1 MKYINNNK
9 FDLKSNFKPG
19 GDQPKAIE
27 SLLKGLKE
35 NKKHQ
40 VLLGATGTGKTFTM
54 ANIIK
59 EINKPTLVLA
69 HNKTLAM
76 QLYYELMEFFP
87 NNRVEYFVS
96 NFDFFQPEAYKPAT
110 DLYINKDARINMEL
124 DMLRMSAM
132 NALSISNDTIVV
144 ASVAAIYPS
153 QDPVQYASSFFE
165 LKTGQKFSK
174 RELLTYLVKTGY
186 TRNDVE
192 NSPGTFSVKGDV
204 IKVVPGWSMSAMYR
218 FSLFDDHIEM
228 IDMLNIVTGAL
239 IERISTVTI
248 YPAQAY
254 VTPEDKLKQACLNIR
269 EELATRLKE
278 LKEEGKLLEAERLDQ
293 RTRYD
298 LESLE
303 EFGFC
308 SGIENYSAH
317 LDFRAP
323 GETPYSL
330 LDYFK
335 GDFLT
340 IIDESHI
347 MVSQVRGMYN
357 TDRSRKQTLVEYGFR
372 LPSAL
377 DNRPLNFEEFTGK
390 LKQVIYTSATPGDYE
405 LDLVNNEVVE
415 QIIRPTGLLDPIIEV
430 KKTEGQIE
438 DIIEQIHQRT
448 KVNEKVFITT
458 LTIRMSEDLTSY
470 LQERN
475 IKVAYL
481 HSELKTLERS
491 EILNDLRRGVYDAV
505 VGVNLLREGLDL
517 PEVSLVCV
525 LDADKQGFL
534 RNTKSLIQT
543 AGRAAR
549 NANGKVI
556 FYADTISTSMQE
568 AMDETNRR
576 REIQKAYN
584 EKHNII
590 PVTITKKISQST
602 LSEATKKELDNIKKQ
617 KTAKG
622 KKEAYQ
628 KTIDDIRAEMIQAAK
643 DLDFE
648 KAAVLRDTIIE
659 LEAKKSEVK

>member
-1 MKYINNNK
+1 MKYIDNNK

-19 GDQPKAIE
+19 GDQPNAIKNLVE
-27 SLLKGLKE
+27 GLKQ

-54 ANIIK
+54 ANVIK

-132 NALSISNDTIVV
+132 NALSICNDTIVV

-153 QDPVQYASSFFE
+153 QNPIEYASSFFE
-165 LKTGQKFSK
+165 VKLGQKFSK
-174 RELLTYLVKTGY
+174 KMLLSYLVKTGY
-186 TRNDVE
+186 TRNDIE
-192 NSPGTFSVKGDV
+192 NAPGTFSVKGDV
-204 IKVVPGWSMSAMYR
+204 IKIVPGWSLSAMYR
-218 FSLFDDHIEM
+218 ISLFDDHIEM

-269 EELATRLKE
+269 EELTLRVEE

-347 MVSQVRGMYN
+347 MIPQTRGMFN

-377 DNRPLNFEEFTGK
+377 DNRPLNFEEFTSK
-390 LKQVIYTSATPGDYE
+390 LNQVIYTSATPGDYE
-405 LDLVNNEVVE
+405 LELVNNEVVE

-430 KKTEGQIE
+430 KSTEGQIE
-438 DIIEQIHQRT
+438 DIIEQIHQRR
-448 KVNEKVFITT
+448 KNNEKVFITT
-458 LTIRMSEDLTSY
+458 LTIRMSEDLTNY

-556 FYADTISTSMQE
+556 FYADTISTAMQE

-576 REIQKAYN
+576 RSIQEEYN
-584 EKHNII
+584 KNNNII
-590 PVTITKKISQST
+590 PVTIVKKINQST
-602 LSEATKKELDNIKKQ
+602 LSEATRKELDNIRKQ

-622 KKEAYQ
+622 KKQAYQ
-628 KTIDDIRAEMIQAAK
+628 KTIDDIRTEMIQAAK

-648 KAAVLRDTIIE
+648 RAAVLRDTIIE

>member
-1 MKYINNNK
+1 MKYISDKK
-9 FDLKSNFKPG
+9 FELNSSFKPG

-27 SLLKGLKE
+27 KLIKGLKE

-186 TRNDVE
+186 TRNDIE

-204 IKVVPGWSMSAMYR
+204 IKVVPGWSLSAMYR

-228 IDMLNIVTGAL
+228 IDMLNVVTGAL

-269 EELATRLKE
+269 EELAVRLKE

-405 LDLVNNEVVE
+405 LDLVNHEVVE
-415 QIIRPTGLLDPIIEV
+415 QIIRPTGLLDPVIEV

-438 DIIEQIHQRT
+438 DIIKQIHER
-448 KVNEKVFITT
+448 KKANEKVFITT

-475 IKVAYL
+475 VKVAYL

-491 EILNDLRRGVYDAV
+491 DILNDLRRGVYDAV

-576 REIQKAYN
+576 REIQQAYN
-584 EKHNII
+584 KEHNIT
-590 PVTITKKISQST
+590 PVTITKKINQST
-602 LSEATKKELDNIKKQ
+602 LSEATKKELERIKKQ

>member
-1 MKYINNNK
+1 MKYISDKK
-9 FDLKSNFKPG
+9 FELNSSFKPG

-27 SLLKGLKE
+27 NLLKGLKE

-186 TRNDVE
+186 TRNDIE

-204 IKVVPGWSMSAMYR
+204 IKVVPGWSLSAMYR

-228 IDMLNIVTGAL
+228 IDMLNVVTGAL
-239 IERISTVTI
+239 IEKISTVTI

-269 EELATRLKE
+269 EELAVRLKE

-405 LDLVNNEVVE
+405 LDLVNHEVVE
-415 QIIRPTGLLDPIIEV
+415 QIIRPTGLLDPVIEV

-438 DIIEQIHQRT
+438 DIIEQIHER
-448 KVNEKVFITT
+448 KKSNEKIFITT

-475 IKVAYL
+475 VKVAYL

-491 EILNDLRRGVYDAV
+491 DILNDLRRGVYDAV

-576 REIQKAYN
+576 REIQQAYN
-584 EKHNII
+584 KEHNIT
-590 PVTITKKISQST
+590 PVTITKKINQST
-602 LSEATKKELDNIKKQ
+602 LSEATKKELERIKKQ

>member
-1 MKYINNNK
+1 MKYISDKK
-9 FDLKSNFKPG
+9 FELNSFFKPG

-27 SLLKGLKE
+27 KLLKGLKE

-186 TRNDVE
+186 TRNDIE

-204 IKVVPGWSMSAMYR
+204 IKVVPGWSLSAMYR

-228 IDMLNIVTGAL
+228 IDMLNVVTGAL

-269 EELATRLKE
+269 EELAVRVKE

-323 GETPYSL
+323 GETPYTL

-405 LDLVNNEVVE
+405 LELVNHEVVE
-415 QIIRPTGLLDPIIEV
+415 QIIRPTGLLDPVIEV

-438 DIIEQIHQRT
+438 DIIEQIHERK

-491 EILNDLRRGVYDAV
+491 DILNDLRRGVYDAV

-576 REIQKAYN
+576 REIQQAYN
-584 EKHNII
+584 KEHNIT
-590 PVTITKKISQST
+590 PVTITKKINQST
-602 LSEATKKELDNIKKQ
+602 LSEATKKELEKIKKQ

>member
-1 MKYINNNK
+1 MKYISDKK
-9 FDLKSNFKPG
+9 FELKSNFKPD

-186 TRNDVE
+186 TRNDIE

-204 IKVVPGWSMSAMYR
+204 IKVVPGWSLSAMYR

-228 IDMLNIVTGAL
+228 IDMLNVVTGAL

-269 EELATRLKE
+269 EELAVRLNE
-278 LKEEGKLLEAERLDQ
+278 LKDEGKLLEAERLDQ

-335 GDFLT
+335 DDFLT

-405 LDLVNNEVVE
+405 LDLVNHEVVE

-438 DIIEQIHQRT
+438 DIIEQIHERR
-448 KVNEKVFITT
+448 KANEKVFITT
-458 LTIRMSEDLTSY
+458 LTIRMSEDLTNY

-576 REIQKAYN
+576 REIQQTYN
-584 EKHNII
+584 KKHNII
-590 PVTITKKISQST
+590 PVTITKKINQST

-622 KKEAYQ
+622 KKQAYQ

-659 LEAKKSEVK
+659 LESKKSEVK

>member
-1 MKYINNNK
+1 MKYISDKK
-9 FDLKSNFKPG
+9 FELNSNFYPN

-27 SLLKGLKE
+27 KLLQGLKE

-144 ASVAAIYPS
+144 ASVAAIYPA

-165 LKTGQKFSK
+165 LKVGQKFSK
-174 RELLTYLVKTGY
+174 RQLLTYLVKTGY
-186 TRNDVE
+186 TRNDIE
-192 NSPGTFSVKGDV
+192 NAPGTFSVKGDV
-204 IKVVPGWSMSAMYR
+204 IKVVPGWSLSAMYR
-218 FSLFDDHIEM
+218 ISLFDEHIEM

-269 EELATRLKE
+269 EELALRINE
-278 LKEEGKLLEAERLDQ
+278 FKEEGKLLEAERLDQ

-347 MVSQVRGMYN
+347 MVPQVRGMYN

-377 DNRPLNFEEFTGK
+377 DNRPLNFEEFASK

-405 LDLVNNEVVE
+405 LNLVNNDVVE
-415 QIIRPTGLLDPIIEV
+415 QIIRPTGLLDPVIEV
-430 KKTEGQIE
+430 KPTEGQIE
-438 DIIEQIHQRT
+438 DIIEQIHERR
-448 KVNEKVFITT
+448 KANEKVFITT

-556 FYADTISTSMQE
+556 FYADTISTAMQE
-568 AMDETNRR
+568 AMNETTRR
-576 REIQKAYN
+576 RLIQEAYN
-584 EKHNII
+584 KEHNIV
-590 PVTITKKISQST
+590 PMTISKKINQST
-602 LSEATKKELDNIKKQ
+602 LSEATRKELESIKKQ

-622 KKEAYQ
+622 KKQAYQ
-628 KTIDDIRAEMIQAAK
+628 KTIDDIRAEMIHAAK

-648 KAAVLRDTIIE
+648 RAAVLRDTIIE
-659 LEAKKSEVK
+659 LEAKKNEVK

>member
-1 MKYINNNK
+1 MKYISDNK

-228 IDMLNIVTGAL
+228 IDMLNIITGAL

-269 EELATRLKE
+269 EELAVRLKE
-278 LKEEGKLLEAERLDQ
+278 LNDEGKLLEAERLDQ

-317 LDFRAP
+317 LDFRSP

-347 MVSQVRGMYN
+347 MIPQVRGMYN

-405 LDLVNNEVVE
+405 LDLVNHEVVE
-415 QIIRPTGLLDPIIEV
+415 QIIRPTGLLDPVIEV

-438 DIIEQIHQRT
+438 DIIEQIHERR

-576 REIQKAYN
+576 REIQQAYN
-584 EKHNII
+584 KEHNVI

-602 LSEATKKELDNIKKQ
+602 LSEATKKELENIKKQ

-628 KTIDDIRAEMIQAAK
+628 KTIDDIRTEMIQAAK
-643 DLDFE
+643 ELDFE

-659 LEAKKSEVK
+659 LEAKKNEVK

>member
-1 MKYINNNK
+1 
-9 FDLKSNFKPG
+9 
-19 GDQPKAIE
+19 
-27 SLLKGLKE
+27 
-35 NKKHQ
+35 
-40 VLLGATGTGKTFTM
+40 
-54 ANIIK
+54 
-59 EINKPTLVLA
+59 
-69 HNKTLAM
+69 
-76 QLYYELMEFFP
+76 
-87 NNRVEYFVS
+87 
-96 NFDFFQPEAYKPAT
+96 
-110 DLYINKDARINMEL
+110 
-124 DMLRMSAM
+124 
-132 NALSISNDTIVV
+132 
-144 ASVAAIYPS
+144 
-153 QDPVQYASSFFE
+153 
-165 LKTGQKFSK
+165 
-174 RELLTYLVKTGY
+174 
-186 TRNDVE
+186 
-192 NSPGTFSVKGDV
+192 
-204 IKVVPGWSMSAMYR
+204 MYR

-228 IDMLNIVTGAL
+228 IDMLNVVTGAL

-269 EELATRLKE
+269 EELAVRVKE

-323 GETPYSL
+323 GETPYTL

-405 LDLVNNEVVE
+405 LELVNHEVVE
-415 QIIRPTGLLDPIIEV
+415 QIIRPTGLLDPVIEV

-438 DIIEQIHQRT
+438 DIIEQIHERK

-491 EILNDLRRGVYDAV
+491 DILNDLRRGVYDAV

-576 REIQKAYN
+576 REIQQAYN
-584 EKHNII
+584 KEHNIT
-590 PVTITKKISQST
+590 PVTITKKINQST
-602 LSEATKKELDNIKKQ
+602 LSEATKKELEKIKKQ

>member
-1 MKYINNNK
+1 MKYISDKK
-9 FDLKSNFKPG
+9 FELNSSFKPG

-27 SLLKGLKE
+27 KLLKGLKE

-186 TRNDVE
+186 TRNDIE

-204 IKVVPGWSMSAMYR
+204 IKVVPGWSLSAMYR

-228 IDMLNIVTGAL
+228 IDMLNVVTGAL

-269 EELATRLKE
+269 EELAVRLKE

-323 GETPYSL
+323 GETPYTL

-405 LDLVNNEVVE
+405 LELVNHEVVE
-415 QIIRPTGLLDPIIEV
+415 QIIRPTGLLDPVIEV

-438 DIIEQIHQRT
+438 DIIEQIHERK

-475 IKVAYL
+475 VKVAYL

-491 EILNDLRRGVYDAV
+491 DILNDLRRGVYDAV

-576 REIQKAYN
+576 REIQQAYN
-584 EKHNII
+584 KEHNIT
-590 PVTITKKISQST
+590 PVTITKKINQST
-602 LSEATKKELDNIKKQ
+602 LSEATKKELERIKKQ

>member
-1 MKYINNNK
+1 
-9 FDLKSNFKPG
+9 
-19 GDQPKAIE
+19 
-27 SLLKGLKE
+27 
-35 NKKHQ
+35 
-40 VLLGATGTGKTFTM
+40 M

-186 TRNDVE
+186 TRNDIE

-204 IKVVPGWSMSAMYR
+204 IKVVPGWSLSAMYR

-228 IDMLNIVTGAL
+228 IDMLNVVTGAL

-269 EELATRLKE
+269 EELAVRVKE

-323 GETPYSL
+323 GETPYTL

-405 LDLVNNEVVE
+405 LELVNHEVVE
-415 QIIRPTGLLDPIIEV
+415 QIIRPTGLLDPVIEV

-438 DIIEQIHQRT
+438 DIIEQIHERK

-491 EILNDLRRGVYDAV
+491 DILNDLRRGVYDAV

-576 REIQKAYN
+576 REIQQAYN
-584 EKHNII
+584 KEHNIT
-590 PVTITKKISQST
+590 PVTITKKINQST
-602 LSEATKKELDNIKKQ
+602 LSEATKKELEKIKKQ

>member
-1 MKYINNNK
+1 MKYISDKK
-9 FDLKSNFKPG
+9 FELNSSFKPG

-27 SLLKGLKE
+27 KLLKGLKE

-186 TRNDVE
+186 TRNDIE

-204 IKVVPGWSMSAMYR
+204 IKVVPGWSLSAMYR

-228 IDMLNIVTGAL
+228 IDMLNVVTGAL

-269 EELATRLKE
+269 EELAVRLKE

-323 GETPYSL
+323 GETPYTL

-405 LDLVNNEVVE
+405 LELVNHEVVE
-415 QIIRPTGLLDPIIEV
+415 QIIRPTGLLDPVIEV

-438 DIIEQIHQRT
+438 DIIEQIHERK

-491 EILNDLRRGVYDAV
+491 DILNDLRRGVYDAV

-568 AMDETNRR
+568 AMHETNRR
-576 REIQKAYN
+576 REIQQAYN
-584 EKHNII
+584 KEHNIT
-590 PVTITKKISQST
+590 PVTITKKINQST
-602 LSEATKKELDNIKKQ
+602 LSEATKKELEKIKKQ

>member
-1 MKYINNNK
+1 MKYISDKK
-9 FDLKSNFKPG
+9 FELKSNFQPD

-27 SLLKGLKE
+27 KLLKGLKE

-87 NNRVEYFVS
+87 NNRVEYYVS

-132 NALSISNDTIVV
+132 NALSIENDTIVV
-144 ASVAAIYPS
+144 ASVAAIYPA

-165 LKTGQKFSK
+165 LKVGQKFSK
-174 RELLTYLVKTGY
+174 RQLLTYLVKTGY
-186 TRNDVE
+186 TRNDIE
-192 NSPGTFSVKGDV
+192 NAPGTFSVKGDV
-204 IKVVPGWSMSAMYR
+204 IKVVPGWSLSAMYR
-218 FSLFDDHIEM
+218 FSLFDEHIEM

-254 VTPEDKLKQACLNIR
+254 ITPEDKLKQACLNIR
-269 EELATRLKE
+269 EELTVRVNE
-278 LKEEGKLLEAERLDQ
+278 FKEEGKLLEAERLDQ

-317 LDFRAP
+317 LDFRAS

-347 MVSQVRGMYN
+347 MVPQVRGMYN
-357 TDRSRKQTLVEYGFR
+357 TDHSRKQTLVEYGFR

-390 LKQVIYTSATPGDYE
+390 LQQVIYTSATPGDYE

-415 QIIRPTGLLDPIIEV
+415 QIIRPTGLLDPVIEV
-430 KKTEGQIE
+430 KQTEGQIE
-438 DIIEQIHQRT
+438 DIIEQIHQRR

-491 EILNDLRRGVYDAV
+491 EILNDLRRGIYDAV

-556 FYADTISTSMQE
+556 FYADTISTAMQE
-568 AMDETNRR
+568 AINETNRR
-576 REIQKAYN
+576 RSIQEAYN
-584 EKHNII
+584 KEHNIT
-590 PVTITKKISQST
+590 PVTISKKINQST
-602 LSEATKKELDNIKKQ
+602 LTEATRKELDNIKKQ

-622 KKEAYQ
+622 KKQAYQ

-659 LEAKKSEVK
+659 LEAKKNEVK

>member
-1 MKYINNNK
+1 MKYISDKK
-9 FDLKSNFKPG
+9 FELNSSFKPG

-27 SLLKGLKE
+27 KLLKGLKE

-186 TRNDVE
+186 TRNDIE

-204 IKVVPGWSMSAMYR
+204 IKVVPGWSLSAMYR

-228 IDMLNIVTGAL
+228 IDMLNVVTGAL

-269 EELATRLKE
+269 EELAARVKE

-323 GETPYSL
+323 GETPYTL

-405 LDLVNNEVVE
+405 LELVNHEVVE
-415 QIIRPTGLLDPIIEV
+415 QIIRPTGLLDPVIEV

-438 DIIEQIHQRT
+438 DIIEQIHERK

-491 EILNDLRRGVYDAV
+491 DILNDLRRGVYDAV

-568 AMDETNRR
+568 AMHETNRR
-576 REIQKAYN
+576 REIQQAYN
-584 EKHNII
+584 KEHNIT
-590 PVTITKKISQST
+590 PVTITKKINQST
-602 LSEATKKELDNIKKQ
+602 LSEATKKELEKIKKQ